1 MRVAV
6 SAGNSEIESPI
17 QPRFGRCA
25 YFVIVDTETRAWE
38 ALPNPA
44 VEAIGG
50 AGPQAAQFLADQ
62 NVQAVISGNYGPNA
76 FLGLEAAGIRILRAS
91 EGSVS
96 ELVDAFLDDRLEAV
110 AGPTGPSRHG
120 G

>member
-1 MRVAV
+1 MKVAV
-6 SAGNSEIESPI
+6 SAGKPEMESPI

-44 VEAIGG
+44 VDAMGG

-76 FLGLEAAGIRILRAS
+76 FLGLEAAGIRIFRAS

-96 ELVDAFLDDRLEAV
+96 ELIDAFLEDRLEAV